1 MDEINLWKTGP
12 GRELAPLESV
22 AQLETELQLED
33 ILAAHPELLDGEI
46 ELVGRQ
52 TPAAGGWL
60 DLLAVDA
67 EGRLVQARC
76 ADPPLSLPPGRGER

>member
-12 GRELAPLESV
+12 GREFAPLESV

-33 ILAAHPELLDGEI
+33 ILAVHPELLDGGI

-52 TPAAGGWL
+52 TPAAVYDEWL
-60 DLLAVDA
+60 RYWNEPPA
-67 EGRLVQARC
+67 E
-76 ADPPLSLPPGRGER
+76 